1 MGLVDGLCA
10 HCVNKTEIFRS
21 LGNGKLD
28 TVLSVYFNLESL
40 SLKMYEIREIW
51 ADPKTAT
58 ESEKNPGCQWLWWD
72 L

>member
-40 SLKMYEIREIW
+40 SLKMYEIREI
-51 ADPKTAT
+51 
-58 ESEKNPGCQWLWWD
+58 
-72 L
+72 